1 MKLITKDGS
10 ETFYNIEAKQCYHS
24 VSGAV
29 EEALK
34 KHVEPSKVGIVA
46 KSSSLKI
53 LDICFGIGYNSA
65 VAIDEA
71 LKENPDCKIEITAI
85 EKDPEIIKEI
95 KNLNPKIESYWMIKK
110 LVAKEKLPEN
120 INIKLIIEDL
130 RTALLEITGEYDV
143 VFFDPFS
150 PRANSELW
158 TEEIFSQVY
167 NLMRLGGRLT
177 TYSCSSK
184 VRVNMARAGF
194 QVKDGPVVGRRA
206 PSTIAIK

>member
-10 ETFYNIEAKQCYHS
+10 ETFYNEEAKQCYHS
-24 VSGAV
+24 ISGGI

-34 KHVEPSKVGIVA
+34 KHVKPARVKNIA
-46 KSSSLKI
+46 KTGGLKI

-71 LKENPDCKIEITAI
+71 LKANPDCKIEIVAI

-95 KNLNPKIESYWMIKK
+95 IKLNPKIENYWMIKK
-110 LVAKEKLPEN
+110 SINKQKLPEN
-120 INIKLIIEDL
+120 INIKLMIEDL
-130 RTALLEITGEYDV
+130 RTALLKITGDYDV

-150 PRANSELW
+150 PKANPELW
-158 TEEIFSQVY
+158 TEKIFTVVY
-167 NLMRLGGRLT
+167 NLMKLGSRLT